1 MSPLK
6 YVAAFLASSFAASVF
21 AAPINFDLR
30 AGQTEG
36 SYVYTR
42 NYSMGGLGLSVTGW
56 SNISTTNDDV
66 RQTYVGKWS
75 QGLGVED
82 ISGSPEHAIDN
93 KDKDFDMLLLS
104 FSEAVTLNSI
114 DLGYI
119 HNSDISRSDVSI
131 LAGTSSLTS
140 GISWTSLLSL
150 ANGWKTAGN
159 YDNVGTNAKTVN
171 LSSLS
176 AKYWLVGAYNPIQG
190 NILPIDNK
198 YDAFKLEKVS
208 VTKTIVKVPEP
219 SALFLFGLGLL
230 GLAAVRRRSH

>member
-1 MSPLK
+1 M
-6 YVAAFLASSFAASVF
+6 F

-56 SNISTTNDDV
+56 SNVSRYDDDV
-66 RQTYVGKWS
+66 IQTYVGKWGG
-75 QGLGVED
+75 GLGVERT
-82 ISGSPEHAIDN
+82 SNSPEHAIDN
-93 KDKDFDMLLLS
+93 KDNDFDMLLLS
-104 FSEAVTLNSI
+104 FSDAVTLNSI

-119 HNSDISRSDVSI
+119 YDNSDIRRSDVSI

-140 GISWTSLLSL
+140 GTSWTSLLSL
-150 ANGWKTAGN
+150 ANGWKSAGN
-159 YDNVGTNAKTVN
+159 YDNVGLNAKTVN

-190 NILPIDNK
+190 NILPNDSRNNPFI

-230 GLAAVRRRSH
+230 GLVVVRRRSH